1 MLERG
6 KKSGREDDNQ
16 DTVSK
21 RLTAYKESTIPVLD
35 LYERFGKVKRID
47 TNCDELE
54 AYQMTRKAMLPQIS
68 CIIGPKASG
77 KTTLGNA
84 LCKRTNMKLVNF
96 NDFCSQNKL
105 DGEDDETVTSALIK
119 QMSKELAPRI
129 LLEDFPQ
136 TEF

>member
-1 MLERG
+1 
-6 KKSGREDDNQ
+6 
-16 DTVSK
+16 
-21 RLTAYKESTIPVLD
+21 
-35 LYERFGKVKRID
+35 
-47 TNCDELE
+47 
-54 AYQMTRKAMLPQIS
+54 MTRKAMLPQIS

-96 NDFCSQNKL
+96 NDFCSENKL